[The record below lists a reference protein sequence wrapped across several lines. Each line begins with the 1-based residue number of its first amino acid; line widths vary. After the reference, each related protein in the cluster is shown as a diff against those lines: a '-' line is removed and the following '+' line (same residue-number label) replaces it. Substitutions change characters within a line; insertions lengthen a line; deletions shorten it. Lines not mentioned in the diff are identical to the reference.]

1 MRSRL
6 ILGLLSLPLIVS
18 AHFHMLY
25 PSPRSDEDDSEATFP
40 CGGFAISKNRTQLS
54 TVAFPLALEMGHDRT
69 VIQVLLAVGNDPGDN
84 FNIVLEPTFQQ
95 QGEGSFCLPTVHL
108 PASLNLTAGTNG
120 TIQVVTDGEGGGGLY
135 VCADVTFDSVP
146 STTTLPSVCTN
157 GTGVTA
163 FPLDNPIN
171 ANESTADG
179 QSQDS
184 SSASPS
190 SSASQSAS
198 STSTQ
203 TGAVGSSTNHAAM
216 NSVGWGLFGAAI
228 LGGVALI

>member
-1 MRSRL
+1 MISHL

-40 CGGFAISKNRTQLS
+40 CGGFALSKNRTQLS
-54 TVAFPLALEMGHDRT
+54 TVAFPLALEMGHDRS

-95 QGEGSFCLPTVHL
+95 QGEGPFCLPTVRL

-135 VCADVTFDSVP
+135 VVSI
-146 STTTLPSVCTN
+146 SLTLAATLLTKGPPYPVRRRNIRLCPFN
-157 GTGVTA
+157 HHAPLGLLQWHRRHR
-163 FPLDNPIN
+163 FPL
-171 ANESTADG
+171 G
-179 QSQDS
+179 QPYQCK
-184 SSASPS
+184 
-190 SSASQSAS
+190 
-198 STSTQ
+198 
-203 TGAVGSSTNHAAM
+203 
-216 NSVGWGLFGAAI
+216 
-228 LGGVALI
+228 